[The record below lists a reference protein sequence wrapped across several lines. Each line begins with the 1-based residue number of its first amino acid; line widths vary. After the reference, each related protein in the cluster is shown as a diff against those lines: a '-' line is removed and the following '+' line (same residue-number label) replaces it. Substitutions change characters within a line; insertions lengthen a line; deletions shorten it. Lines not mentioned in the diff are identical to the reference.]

1 MMFANG
7 HIASGEKVLILGASG
22 GVGTCCLFLAKMAGC
37 EVIVASQSQ
46 DKLDKLK
53 KLGADHGIFYDGF
66 EKKIW
71 EMYGKP
77 HRRTFDGGVD
87 VVVNFTGGDSWVP
100 SMRRSEE
107 HTSELQSL
115 MRISYD
121 VFCL

>member
-37 EVIVASQSQ
+37 EVIVVSQSQ

-53 KLGADHGIFYDGF
+53 ELGADQGIFYDGF

-87 VVVNFTGGDSWVP
+87 VVVNFTGGDSW
-100 SMRRSEE
+100 RSEE

-115 MRISYD
+115 LRITYAA
-121 VFCL
+121 FCLKKK